1 MNEQLLKTSGANV
14 LSSRKKLRKILR
26 EGGGVVH
33 PPPRV
38 LPRVEIKYEKNM
50 GCEHKNGLKY
60 ILAF

>member
-14 LSSRKKLRKILR
+14 LSSKKKLRKILR
-26 EGGGVVH
+26 EGGGGASA
-33 PPPRV
+33 PRV